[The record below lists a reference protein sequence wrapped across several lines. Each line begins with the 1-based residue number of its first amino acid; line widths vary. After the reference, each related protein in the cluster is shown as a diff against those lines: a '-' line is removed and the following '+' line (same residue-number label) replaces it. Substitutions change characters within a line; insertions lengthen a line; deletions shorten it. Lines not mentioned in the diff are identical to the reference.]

1 MILREKMN
9 KMNEKKNKPLNSENL
24 NIISVSEINAMSF
37 EDCLKKVEEL
47 STELES
53 GGLVLNDALQKYK
66 QSMAIMERASALLAS
81 AKDELQVID
90 NEGEKSITRHEI
102 LNK

>member
-1 MILREKMN
+1 MILREKIN
-9 KMNEKKNKPLNSENL
+9 KMNEKKNKPLNSKNL
-24 NIISVSEINAMSF
+24 NKISFREINDMSF

-47 STELES
+47 SIELES

-66 QSMAIMERASALLAS
+66 LSMAIMERASALLAA

-90 NEGEKSITRHEI
+90 NDGEKSITKHEI